1 MQEETSPPAA
11 GAAAGANGAAPAIDP
26 ALFKK
31 VMGSFASGVT
41 VVTTPAGP
49 AGGEVRGITV
59 SAFMSGSLDPALCV
73 VCIRKQARL
82 YPLLVEAGHFGVSIL
97 ARDQQALSNYFA
109 SVPGAE
115 ATPEYVWAGR
125 TPMLAGAA
133 SVIAAETAAQHDCGD
148 HTLFIGRIV
157 HLEAHGRPPLV
168 IHQGGYAAVDRPP
181 G

>member
-1 MQEETSPPAA
+1 MQEETSPPAGGEA
-11 GAAAGANGAAPAIDP
+11 PGANGAAPVIDQ
-26 ALFKK
+26 ALFRR

-41 VVTTPAGP
+41 VVTTPA
-49 AGGEVRGITV
+49 AGEVRGVTV
-59 SAFMSGSLDPALCV
+59 SAFMSGSLEPALCV
-73 VCIRKQARL
+73 ISLRKKARL
-82 YPLLVEAGHFGVSIL
+82 YPLIVAAGHFGVSIL
-97 ARDQQALSNYFA
+97 ARDQEALSNYFA

-115 ATPEYVWAGR
+115 ATPQYVWAGR

-133 SVIAAETAAQHDCGD
+133 STIAAEIAHQCDCGD

-168 IHQGGYAAVDRPP
+168 IHQGNYAAVDRPP